1 MPSILLRPRA
11 KADLGEIWGYIA
23 DDSETRADAF
33 IVAIEQKLRLLAR
46 QPSMGRKREILAA
59 GLRSFPVGRYVIFYR
74 SIQDGIDVIRV
85 LHGSRDLEAIFG
97 AEDQEIPNS

>member
-46 QPSMGRKREILAA
+46 QPSIVGNAKSWPQDFAA
-59 GLRSFPVGRYVIFYR
+59 SLWA
-74 SIQDGIDVIRV
+74 DM
-85 LHGSRDLEAIFG
+85 
-97 AEDQEIPNS
+97 